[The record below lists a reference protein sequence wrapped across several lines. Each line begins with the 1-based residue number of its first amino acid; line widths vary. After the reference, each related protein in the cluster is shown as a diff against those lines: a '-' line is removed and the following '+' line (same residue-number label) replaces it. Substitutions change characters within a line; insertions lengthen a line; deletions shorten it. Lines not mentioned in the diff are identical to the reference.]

1 MYDQVSLTI
10 EGDTI
15 RFTPDGRLAVVDAIA
30 ALSEDKCP
38 SCVWEILR
46 RNNPQ
51 LEHILENY
59 SFGEGDPVDVA
70 DSGGWE
76 VIQGLLLDY
85 LTGGSA

>member
-38 SCVWEILR
+38 SCIWEKLR
-46 RNNPQ
+46 RKNPH
-51 LEHILENY
+51 LEDILENY
-59 SFGEGDPVDVA
+59 SFGEGDTAVVA
-70 DSGGWE
+70 DSSGWA

-85 LTGGSA
+85 LTESA